1 MNIIPRRLARQDL
14 DLADVFLEDTENEY
28 IVVKEIPEVFSQG
41 RNTFKIFG
49 SEFLKP
55 GIQLKIEILDR
66 LGNTVFVQPIRY
78 RLNQYGLPTLPYI
91 YGSVEV
97 YRPPINVG
105 GAGTLTVLA
114 ELNED
119 EVPFDIPNPMSF
131 STCRLELPLL
141 KLRFIFSSCNI
152 GERVV
157 SFWTAA
163 DVLI

>member
-97 YRPPINVG
+97 YRPPVNVG

-119 EVPFDIPNPMSF
+119 EVPFDI
-131 STCRLELPLL
+131 LEPIMLDFRQKLILMYL
-141 KLRFIFSSCNI
+141 KL
-152 GERVV
+152 
-157 SFWTAA
+157 
-163 DVLI
+163 LIHLRYYSIKNP

>member
-78 RLNQYGLPTLPYI
+78 RLNQYVLPTLPY
-91 YGSVEV
+91 SV
-97 YRPPINVG
+97 IK
-105 GAGTLTVLA
+105 AT
-114 ELNED
+114 
-119 EVPFDIPNPMSF
+119 
-131 STCRLELPLL
+131 PL
-141 KLRFIFSSCNI
+141 
-152 GERVV
+152 
-157 SFWTAA
+157 
-163 DVLI
+163 

>member
-105 GAGTLTVLA
+105 GAGLFSNFGSGAASAASATTSIGGGLASSSALLNAPVL
-114 ELNED
+114 
-119 EVPFDIPNPMSF
+119 PGG
-131 STCRLELPLL
+131 
-141 KLRFIFSSCNI
+141 IFAPI
-152 GERVV
+152 G
-157 SFWTAA
+157 
-163 DVLI
+163 IG